1 MQSVTRDRWL
11 DERRWDEES
20 NVGCGVKSA
29 VSLSLALSTGGVLGS
44 DESDEVG
51 RGCCWEDLDEVGGG
65 GLRG

>member
-29 VSLSLALSTGGVLGS
+29 VSLSLALSMGGVVGS
-44 DESDEVG
+44 DESDE
-51 RGCCWEDLDEVGGG
+51 GCCRWEELDEVGGE
-65 GLRG
+65 GLRR